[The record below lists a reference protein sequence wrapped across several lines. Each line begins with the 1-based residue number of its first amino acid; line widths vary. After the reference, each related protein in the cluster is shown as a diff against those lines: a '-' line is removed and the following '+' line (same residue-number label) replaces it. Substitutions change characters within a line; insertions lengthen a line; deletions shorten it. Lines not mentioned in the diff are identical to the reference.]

1 MEKITSRSNPLLV
14 HMKKL
19 AASASYRR
27 QQGVYLCDSPKLLAE
42 ALKWHAPVKEIV
54 VTAGTA
60 LPPLSGEIRTVEV
73 PEDVM
78 ASISPMKT
86 PQGALF
92 TCALPDAFLPWRS
105 PARADAAEA

>member
-14 HMKKL
+14 RMKKL

-42 ALKWHAPVKEIV
+42 ALKWHAPVREIV

-73 PEDVM
+73 PLGRTAAWVSRFTAA
-78 ASISPMKT
+78 ASTRPRWWSV
-86 PQGALF
+86 
-92 TCALPDAFLPWRS
+92 
-105 PARADAAEA
+105 